1 MYGCPFHFLFCT
13 LAEMTTIVE
22 WLSEQVLCVCLFDV
36 SCCSIIIFWLLK
48 WASWAVVEN
57 QKPIWCNNFLRLLTH
72 KLISFWCTVEEN
84 VATVS
89 RRMLHLLLFCLL
101 LLLCFSNA
109 LIAFAWTYPF
119 FAIPFFNALLSVSH
133 LALLLTDFEMY
144 SVQVD
149 KCIIEI
155 SLLCSWKLV
164 QSLQQ
169 QECVQIKVTN

>member
-89 RRMLHLLLFCLL
+89 RRMLYLSPIVLPFIAALLFKCTHCVCMNLPLFCHPLFQRPLVCL
-101 LLLCFSNA
+101 
-109 LIAFAWTYPF
+109 PF
-119 FAIPFFNALLSVSH
+119 GVTFNWFWNVLSASGQMH
-133 LALLLTDFEMY
+133 HRD
-144 SVQVD
+144 
-149 KCIIEI
+149 
-155 SLLCSWKLV
+155 
-164 QSLQQ
+164 
-169 QECVQIKVTN
+169 